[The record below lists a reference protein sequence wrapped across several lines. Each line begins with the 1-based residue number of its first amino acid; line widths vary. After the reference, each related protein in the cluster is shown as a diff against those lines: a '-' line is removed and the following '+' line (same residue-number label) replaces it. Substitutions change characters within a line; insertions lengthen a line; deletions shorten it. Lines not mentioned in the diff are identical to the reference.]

1 MFKPSSST
9 FYVHNQ
15 KSLKQLQHI
24 SYDSLTGSF
33 TALIKVVLKQFLPPV
48 LTCYDSSEVI
58 FGSGAVKGV
67 VMFNRVLWRS

>member
-1 MFKPSSST
+1 MLKPSSST

-33 TALIKVVLKQFLPPV
+33 AALIKVVLKQFLPLV

-58 FGSGAVKGV
+58 FGSRAVKGV
-67 VMFNRVLWRS
+67 VMFNRFLWRS